1 MKTQLVPAGRGA
13 RWLGEGWRLFRA
25 APFAWLTVAFV
36 FYMVLVIASK
46 VPAVG
51 ASLFSLLV
59 PALWMAF
66 MAVARS
72 AASGRRESPAAFF
85 AGLAANAVSLGVLGI
100 VYLAGNVLAIAAT
113 IPFSDGHLAR
123 WVFRGAAPER
133 EVIAS
138 GEFLSELA
146 LSMVFY
152 SPVLLAF
159 FYAPMLTA
167 WHRFGAVKALFFSL
181 AACLINWRPFLAY
194 GMVVAAALGVL
205 VMLASVVVG
214 LLASGGR
221 AGLNVALIVLV
232 PMFAVFFC
240 ALAASAYA
248 SYRDIFAEGPAQ
260 A

>member
-1 MKTQLVPAGRGA
+1 MRTQVVAAGRGA

-25 APFAWLTVAFV
+25 APFAWLTAAFV
-36 FYMVLVIASK
+36 FYMVLVMASK

-66 MAVARS
+66 MAVARG

-85 AGLAANAVSLGVLGI
+85 SGLAGNAVALGALGV

-113 IPFSDGHLAR
+113 IPFTDGHLAS

-146 LSMVFY
+146 LSLAFY

-159 FYAPMLTA
+159 FYAPMLAA
-167 WHRFGAVKALFFSL
+167 WHRFGAMKALFFSL

-194 GMVVAAALGVL
+194 GVVVAAALGVL
-205 VMLASVVVG
+205 VVLASVVVG
-214 LLASGGR
+214 LLAPGGR
-221 AGLNVALIVLV
+221 AGLNAALIVLV

-240 ALAASAYA
+240 TLAASAYA
-248 SYRDIFAEGPAQ
+248 SYRDIFAEGATPA
-260 A
+260 

>member
-1 MKTQLVPAGRGA
+1 MKAQVVAAGRGA
-13 RWLGEGWRLFRA
+13 RWLVEGWRLFRA
-25 APFAWLTVAFV
+25 APFAWLTVAFA
-36 FYMVLVIASK
+36 FYLVLMLASR

-51 ASLFSLLV
+51 ASLFSLLT

-66 MAVARS
+66 MAVARG
-72 AASGRRESPAAFF
+72 AASGRRGSPLAF
-85 AGLAANAVSLGVLGI
+85 LADLGQNAVALGVLGL

-113 IPFSDGHLAR
+113 IPFTDGHLAR
-123 WVFRGAAPER
+123 WVFRGEAPER

-159 FYAPMLTA
+159 FYAPMLSA
-167 WHRFGAVKALFFSL
+167 WHRFGAMKALFFSL
-181 AACLINWRPFLAY
+181 AACLLNWRPFLAY
-194 GMVVAAALGVL
+194 GVVVGAALGVL
-205 VMLASVVVG
+205 VVFASVIVG

-221 AGLNVALIVLV
+221 TGVNTALIVLV
-232 PMFAVFFC
+232 PLFAIFFC
-240 ALAASAYA
+240 AAVASVYA
-248 SYRDIFAEGPAQ
+248 SYRDIFAEGVQQ